1 MFEPVLAA
9 RPTGEFRS
17 RRVNERPLASP
28 PTAGK
33 TDLSEQTRQDIKILQ
48 DRTRV
53 YYYPIPR
60 EFMFGLT
67 VEERDELV
75 AICNRFRTMKHSSVM
90 PLAFTEHGVAML
102 ASVLRSERAIKM
114 SIIIVK
120 TFVRLREIM
129 SVHKEFAY
137 KLKELERKIE
147 KHDADIKDI
156 FEAIRQLMRVPDEH
170 RKITGF
176 AAK

>member
-1 MFEPVLAA
+1 MNKMVLQETIEQRIFLIRGYRVMIDRDLAKLYGVK
-9 RPTGEFRS
+9 TKYLNQQV
-17 RRVNERPLASP
+17 RRN
-28 PTAGK
+28 
-33 TDLSEQTRQDIKILQ
+33 IKRFPQ
-48 DRTRV
+48 
-53 YYYPIPR
+53 

-137 KLKELERKIE
+137 KLKELEREIE

-156 FEAIRQLMRVPDEH
+156 FEAIRRLMRVPDEH

-176 AAK
+176 TAK